1 MTAAVAYYRNYELP
15 WTPGAEAEQRFRRIL
30 RNCLIG
36 YLLFAIV
43 VPFLPVPELERS
55 ARPDIPERVV
65 QLIVATPKPPPPQ
78 PVVEPK
84 PEPPKVEPKVERVEP
99 RPVVEPVV
107 RPQPKPEDRQKAA
120 RDRARNA
127 GVLALADDLAD
138 LRDTSL
144 ATNVAGARADA
155 ASVGDAARVERSLV
169 TSKVGRGSGGIN
181 TAALSRN
188 TGGAGLR
195 GRETTQVE
203 SGVVAAAGNAAEA
216 VAKGDGRAAR
226 SREEIEMVFDQNK
239 SAIFALYNRALR
251 ANPALQGKLV
261 LRLTIEG
268 SGEVSACEVVSSEL
282 ADGELERKLVAR
294 VKMFR
299 FLAKDVPAV
308 TTTKPI
314 DFFPA

>member
-1 MTAAVAYYRNYELP
+1 
-15 WTPGAEAEQRFRRIL
+15 
-30 RNCLIG
+30 
-36 YLLFAIV
+36 
-43 VPFLPVPELERS
+43 
-55 ARPDIPERVV
+55 
-65 QLIVATPKPPPPQ
+65 
-78 PVVEPK
+78 
-84 PEPPKVEPKVERVEP
+84 
-99 RPVVEPVV
+99 
-107 RPQPKPEDRQKAA
+107 
-120 RDRARNA
+120 
-127 GVLALADDLAD
+127 
-138 LRDTSL
+138 
-144 ATNVAGARADA
+144 
-155 ASVGDAARVERSLV
+155 
-169 TSKVGRGSGGIN
+169 
-181 TAALSRN
+181 
-188 TGGAGLR
+188 
-195 GRETTQVE
+195 VE